1 MLNYRGFRADRLK
14 EAMKENGATF
24 EDICEGM
31 RRDFYLLWVGSD
43 INYIRGIINGKAL
56 PGILELYSIC
66 KTVGCSADYLLGLK
80 DEMY

>member
-31 RRDFYLLWVGSD
+31 RRDFYLLWVESD
-43 INYIRGIINGKAL
+43 INYIRRIVNGKTP
-56 PGILELYSIC
+56 PGIAELFTIC
-66 KTVGCSADYLLGLK
+66 EVVGCSADYLLGLK